1 MKRLLYILG
10 FIAMMGCSEDE
21 GIFYPS
27 ESPDMCYY
35 ITGLKSYT
43 PDCEGVVLSLVYS
56 GGFENE
62 DYDPVVILCVSK
74 ETAED
79 NAFSLGQKICDVG
92 QYKETL

>member
-1 MKRLLYILG
+1 
-10 FIAMMGCSEDE
+10 MMGCSEDE

-56 GGFENE
+56 EGFENE
-62 DYDPVVILCVSK
+62 DYDPVFILCVSK

-79 NAFSLGQKICDVG
+79 NAFSLVKNMRCKSIQINTLKHH
-92 QYKETL
+92 YKPCY